1 MEKLYEKIDKLK
13 EELSKTDQVRKIKEL
28 NKKVKSNQELQDKI
42 NTYHKTFDENI
53 KKEIYQN
60 CLFKEYKQSETEL
73 NILILE
79 INNKLKK
86 ITNKGKC
93 NL

>member
-1 MEKLYEKIDKLK
+1 MEELYEKIDILK
-13 EELSKTDQVRKIKEL
+13 KELSKTNQVRKIRKL
-28 NKKVKSNQELQDKI
+28 NKKIKDNQELQNKI
-42 NTYHKTFDENI
+42 KKYHETLDENI

-60 CLFKEYKQSETEL
+60 NLFKEYKQSETEL